1 MRVKTQQSRLSI
13 DAARQDHHGHRSRS
27 GLLGGLD
34 AREFLS
40 RYWQKR
46 PLLVRNALPGFAG
59 IADRDALFRLA
70 GRDDVESR
78 LVQRQRGRWSLV
90 HGPVGMTQLRR
101 MPVRDWTLLV
111 QGVNHHVAAADRL
124 LRSFAF
130 IPHARLDDVMV
141 SYAVPGG
148 GVGPHLDSYD
158 VFLLQSGGSRI
169 WRIGRPR
176 TDAAR
181 VLVQCAPLKLL
192 KHFEPEAE
200 YLLEPG
206 DMLYLPPGWAHD
218 GVALEAGMTCSVGF
232 RAPARRELVSEFLTR
247 FAERIEIDGLY
258 GDAGLKPQRHPGE
271 VPPGM
276 IRLTQELLARTRFTR
291 SAVADFLGEYLS
303 EPKAQIV
310 FDAPSPSLPLGA
322 FARAVRARGVRLD
335 PRSIMLFQSG
345 TYYLN
350 GERTV
355 SPRGLNAM
363 LRRLANQRY
372 LPATSIGENACALLH
387 NWYLAGWLHP
397 GQNGDEV
404 DLKGVQASRIAGSS
418 RTARNPSTRVR
429 RSRSR

>member
-1 MRVKTQQSRLSI
+1 MRVKTQQNRPSI
-13 DAARQDHHGHRSRS
+13 DAARQGRRGRHS
-27 GLLGGLD
+27 LLGGLD
-34 AREFLS
+34 PREFLT

-90 HGPVGMTQLRR
+90 HGPVGANQLRR

-176 TDAAR
+176 TEAER
-181 VLVQCAPLKLL
+181 ELVQGVPLKLL
-192 KHFEPEAE
+192 KHFSPEAE

-247 FAERIEIDGLY
+247 FAERIDIDGLY
-258 GDAGLKPQRHPGE
+258 GDAGLMPQKHPGE
-271 VPPGM
+271 VPAGM
-276 IRLTQELLARTRFTR
+276 IRLTQELLARMRYTR

-310 FDAPSPSLPLGA
+310 FDPPARPLPPGA
-322 FARAVRARGVRLD
+322 FAQAIRAKGLRLD
-335 PRSIMLFQSG
+335 PRSILLFQSG
-345 TYYLN
+345 FFYVN
-350 GERTV
+350 GERAAP
-355 SPRGLNAM
+355 PRSLHAT
-363 LRRLANQRY
+363 LRRLADQRS
-372 LPATSIGENACALLH
+372 LSPTQLAQSACALLH
-387 NWYLAGWLHP
+387 DWYLAGWLHP
-397 GQNGDEV
+397 GQNGDEGNRKRV
-404 DLKGVQASRIAGSS
+404 RASRIARNTQPARKLPS
-418 RTARNPSTRVR
+418 RAP

>member
-1 MRVKTQQSRLSI
+1 MKTQQARPII
-13 DAARQDHHGHRSRS
+13 DAARQGHH
-27 GLLGGLD
+27 GLLGGLN

-46 PLLVRNALPGFAG
+46 PLLVRRALPGFEG

-78 LVQRQRGRWSLV
+78 LVQKRRGRWSLV
-90 HGPVGMTQLRR
+90 HGPFRAAQLRR

-158 VFLLQSGGSRI
+158 VFLLQSGGSRT

-176 TDAAR
+176 TNAER
-181 VLVQCAPLKLL
+181 ELVQGAPLKLL
-192 KHFEPEAE
+192 KHFSPEAE

-247 FAERIEIDGLY
+247 FAERIELDGLY

-271 VPPGM
+271 VPADM

-303 EPKAQIV
+303 EPKAQVV
-310 FDAPSPSLPLGA
+310 FDPPARPLPPGA
-322 FARAVRARGVRLD
+322 FARAIRAKGLRLD
-335 PRSIMLFQSG
+335 PRSLFLFRSG
-345 TYYLN
+345 LFYVN
-350 GERTV
+350 GERAAPHRSLHAT
-355 SPRGLNAM
+355 LK
-363 LRRLANQRY
+363 RLADQRS
-372 LPATSIGENACALLH
+372 LPPTPLGQGTCALLH
-387 NWYLAGWLHP
+387 DWYLAGWLHT
-397 GQNGDEV
+397 GQNGDE
-404 DLKGVQASRIAGSS
+404 DNAKRLPASRIAGNS
-418 RTARNPSTRVR
+418 RTVRNPSTRVR